1 MAVSGMNVLCRVGS
15 SPEQPDTA
23 KSRKDM
29 IIMHP
34 LPRIDEIDNEVDDT
48 PHARYFQ
55 QVWNGIVMRTAL
67 LALILGAKK

>member
-1 MAVSGMNVLCRVGS
+1 
-15 SPEQPDTA
+15 
-23 KSRKDM
+23 
-29 IIMHP
+29 
-34 LPRIDEIDNEVDDT
+34 LPRVDEIDNEVDNT